1 MVQKIP
7 ASGLESAGGS
17 FKNIFINGDM
27 QISQRT
33 TSSSGLTTSAFVLD
47 RWQMTLNGAGTWTM
61 SQDTDVPTAQGFTK
75 SLKLDCTTADGS
87 LAAGDYLYI
96 HQRFEGQMLQH
107 LKKGTTNAEK
117 LTVSFWVKNT
127 KTGTH
132 VVQLWD
138 EDNDRIIA
146 TTYTVD
152 TTNTWEHKVVTF
164 AGDTTGAI
172 DNDNAASFRFIF
184 WFAAGSDYSSGTL
197 STSWASKTNANRAVG
212 QVNSADSTSNNI
224 YLTGL
229 QVEIGDTASDFEH
242 IPKDVQLL
250 RCQRYC
256 RLLKCQGIHYTY
268 QFATNW
274 SRFNPTYANASN
286 EMRDLPSG
294 TWMTATPTFDST
306 ASAITTDSNEFRWG
320 YNGTTVDTTPSS
332 TLGIDNIGYYSL
344 SVYNSGINH
353 SENGKSGFVAFKK
366 QPTIILDSEFA

>member
-17 FKNIFINGDM
+17 FKNLFINGDM
-27 QISQRT
+27 QIAQRT

-47 RWQMTLNGAGTWTM
+47 RWQMTLSGAGTWTM

-107 LKKGTTNAEK
+107 LKKGTANAEK

-184 WFAAGSDYSSGTL
+184 WFAAGSNYSSGTL
-197 STSWASKTNANRAVG
+197 STSWESKTNANRAVG

-242 IPKDVQLL
+242 LPHDVQLQ
-250 RCQRYC
+250 RCYRYFQ
-256 RLLKCQGIHYTY
+256 KIQM
-268 QFATNW
+268 
-274 SRFNPTYANASN
+274 ASN
-286 EMRDLPSG
+286 TVINSMAYGSTAIYTGIPHPDGTMRTSPTVTLPTAGKTSG
-294 TWMTATPTFDST
+294 TVAFVTAVGAYPTTVGTNTVDNVT
-306 ASAITTDSNEFRWG
+306 ANYFRVIGASYSANFVAG
-320 YNGTTVDTTPSS
+320 YAVGFYSNGTNNI
-332 TLGIDNIGYYSL
+332 LIDAEL
-344 SVYNSGINH
+344 
-353 SENGKSGFVAFKK
+353 
-366 QPTIILDSEFA
+366 